1 MSARRRTSERRP
13 RILVVCDD
21 DPSLS
26 RRLAREL
33 RDEATG
39 VEVAAVTA
47 SLGEAVAAV
56 AEHLPDC
63 VIVELPSAAARAGAA
78 IAAIRRVRS
87 VSPSTTVV
95 VLSSA
100 TREDDLYRALR
111 AGASGV
117 VRRDDPAAEIA
128 AAVNA
133 VLGGRLVIP
142 AHLVRHFERDFG
154 GRSSGRLSANEG
166 QILVR
171 IARGES
177 NAQIA
182 EHLRVT
188 ERTVRRHIE
197 NLYSKL
203 HFADRIE
210 SSIGG

>member
-1 MSARRRTSERRP
+1 VSAAGRGDERHP

-33 RDEATG
+33 RDEARG
-39 VEVAAVTA
+39 VDVAAVTA
-47 SLGEAVAAV
+47 GLGETVAAV

-63 VIVELPSAAARAGAA
+63 LIVELPSAAARAGAA
-78 IAAIRRVRS
+78 VAAIRRIRH

-95 VLSSA
+95 VLSA
-100 TREDDLYRALR
+100 AAREEDLYRALR

-128 AAVNA
+128 AAVSA

-142 AHLVRHFERDFG
+142 AHLVRHFERDFDG
-154 GRSSGRLSANEG
+154 TTSGRLSANEG
-166 QILVR
+166 QILTR
-171 IARGES
+171 IASGES

-203 HFADRIE
+203 HFADRVE
-210 SSIGG
+210 SWIQG